1 MTTRTAKWRNVEGWK
16 ESARSFGS
24 GLLQA
29 AGLVVLYLA
38 LAVSAA
44 WLQGCTS
51 AATTAPRSEDAVVDA
66 RRLLDTLWDVEAT
79 RQAVLVAAQRK
90 LDAGE
95 LSAAG
100 HEAIYAL
107 GEDIYAAWTEA
118 SGKFDR
124 YTTVGGVSAEDL
136 RKARD
141 GLRGQA
147 ATLLL
152 VAKSHGIVEL
162 AWPAW
167 ARSRRLEVTP

>member
-1 MTTRTAKWRNVEGWK
+1 MNAAGSKWRNVEGWK
-16 ESARSFGS
+16 ESARSFGC
-24 GLLQA
+24 GLVRA
-29 AGLVVLYLA
+29 AGLIALYLA
-38 LAVSAA
+38 MVLAASWFLACSA
-44 WLQGCTS
+44 S
-51 AATTAPRSEDAVVDA
+51 TTAARSQDGLADA
-66 RRLLDTLWDVEAT
+66 RELLDTLWEVEAT
-79 RQAVLVAAQRK
+79 RQAVLVAAQHK

-95 LSAAG
+95 LSPAG
-100 HEAIYAL
+100 HEAIFAL

-124 YTTVGGVSAEDL
+124 YTTVGGVSAKDL

-141 GLRGQA
+141 GLRSQA
-147 ATLLL
+147 ATLLV